1 MAKMT
6 LRHTGILVKSL
17 ARSIR
22 DYQAMGFEPLGPVER
37 LKVQKM
43 QDANGNILELV
54 QGNWSGHIAVN
65 WYRDNNDNLLE
76 VVECKE

>member
-1 MAKMT
+1 MARIS

-22 DYQAMGFEPLGPVER
+22 DYQAMGFRPIGKIER

-43 QDANGNILELV
+43 QDSEGKILELV
-54 QGNWSGHIAVN
+54 QGSWSDHIAVN
-65 WYRDNNDNLLE
+65 WYRDNNGNLLE
-76 VVECKE
+76 VVECKK

>member
-1 MAKMT
+1 MARIS

-22 DYQAMGFEPLGPVER
+22 DYQAMGFKPIGKIER

-43 QDANGNILELV
+43 EDSEGKILELV
-54 QGNWSGHIAVN
+54 QGNWSDHIAVN

-76 VVECKE
+76 VVECKK

>member
-22 DYQAMGFEPLGPVER
+22 DYQAMGFKPIGKIER

-43 QDANGNILELV
+43 QDANGQVLELV
-54 QGNWSGHIAVN
+54 QGNWSDHIAVN

-76 VVECKE
+76 VVECKK